1 MPRPRATIG
10 SIGLPLFAGKISLD
24 VNPRLRGKEAIK
36 VYRQMAA
43 DEPAATA
50 FLGACRTLLRTDL
63 AVQPGADPRHAEHV
77 ERCLTEMRDSA
88 AVKLRQLYSMIA
100 YGYDIHEIVY
110 RRRSD
115 GTVGWADW
123 ALRRQESYERWE
135 VDGKGQIVAW
145 TQRPAPDY
153 VLRTIPLAKA
163 LHVVA
168 NDDDGTPEGV
178 SALRGMYRLWRF
190 VSNFEWLLGVGLERG
205 VGLPVFSRTDSGV
218 SVTDAQLDEL
228 EDEMK
233 AIRQNEVA
241 GVLEPP
247 GIKFR
252 FEPMPGLTAESYLD
266 AIQRFRVWMLATVLS
281 DFIALGTQGGSYA
294 LSKDKT
300 ELFLMALNGYQ
311 DRVCE
316 AINKAIVRL
325 LRANGWP
332 TEEPPTVTLPAVR
345 KYDLSAV
352 GTFAKALSDIGAFHP
367 TAEDEAMFRRMAD
380 FVDVPQEE
388 LDELFEAEPPPALRR
403 EAVAMEPDD
412 EAPDEVPEMEDDD
425 AGEPGSAA
433 AGDAGDDG
441 AAAARRGAAGG
452 RGRAAE

>member
-63 AVQPGADPRHAEHV
+63 AVTPGADPRHAEHV
-77 ERCLTEMRDSA
+77 EMCLAEMRDSA

-110 RRRSD
+110 RRRPD

-205 VGLPVFSRTDSGV
+205 TGFPVFARTDAGLHV
-218 SVTDAQLDEL
+218 SEDDLKEL
-228 EDEMK
+228 EDQAK
-233 AIRQNEVA
+233 AIRQNEEAYVI
-241 GVLEPP
+241 LPP
-247 GIKFR
+247 GIGFS
-252 FEPMPGLTAESYLD
+252 FAEMPGLTAESYLE

-294 LSKDKT
+294 LGKDKT
-300 ELFLMALNGYQ
+300 ELFLLALNGYQ
-311 DRVCE
+311 DRAVE
-316 AINKAIVRL
+316 AINKAIVKL
-325 LRANGWP
+325 MQANIWP
-332 TEEPPTVTLPAVR
+332 TDDPPTVTLPAVR

-352 GTFAKALSDIGAFHP
+352 GSFAKAISDIGAFHVTP
-367 TAEDEAMFRRMAD
+367 QDEAMFRRMAD
-380 FVDVPQEE
+380 FIDVPQEE
-388 LDELFEAEPPPALRR
+388 LDDLFETGAPSPGRTPA
-403 EAVAMEPDD
+403 DT
-412 EAPDEVPEMEDDD
+412 PEMEGED
-425 AGEPGSAA
+425 ADPPGPAVE
-433 AGDAGDDG
+433 GDEDDDG
-441 AAAARRGAAGG
+441 AASPRGGAAGAG
-452 RGRAAE
+452 APAR